1 MDLDEP
7 REHVMSAASSNREIK
22 LAEIISPQTTRARV
36 AVNSWQEATEFAGEL
51 LVSAGK
57 VHSRYV
63 DAMKRVLQEIGPY
76 AVIAPGI
83 VLLHARPE
91 DGVIEPC
98 LGLITL
104 ATPVP
109 FGHPE
114 NDPVDVVFAL
124 GAIDKHS
131 HILALQQLANMLGD
145 ELSLMKIRSA
155 TEDGELYDILNSQN
169 HVIAE

>member
-1 MDLDEP
+1 MAN
-7 REHVMSAASSNREIK
+7 SSSSNSIQLSK
-22 LAEIISPQTTRARV
+22 LVLKETINAKVEVKTWEEAVQTV
-36 AVNSWQEATEFAGEL
+36 GGL

-57 VHSRYV
+57 IKPEYIT
-63 DAMKRVLQEIGPY
+63 AMKRVLKEMGPY

-104 ATPVP
+104 VNPVP

-114 NDPVDVVFAL
+114 NDPVDLVFAL
-124 GAIDKHS
+124 GVVDKQA
-131 HILALQQLANMLGD
+131 HITALQQLAEMLSD
-145 ELSLMKIRSA
+145 AVKLQEIRSA
-155 TEDGELYDILNSQN
+155 PNNSSLLKILTGS
-169 HVIAE
+169 V

>member
-1 MDLDEP
+1 MASP
-7 REHVMSAASSNREIK
+7 NSSNSIQLSK
-22 LAEIISPQTTRARV
+22 LVLKETINAKVEVKT
-36 AVNSWQEATEFAGEL
+36 WQEAVQAVGGL

-57 VHSRYV
+57 IKPEYIT
-63 DAMKRVLQEIGPY
+63 AMTRVLKEMGPY

-104 ATPVP
+104 VNPVP

-114 NDPVDVVFAL
+114 NDPVDLVFAL
-124 GAIDKHS
+124 GVVDKQA
-131 HILALQQLANMLGD
+131 HITALQQLAEMLSDAGKLY
-145 ELSLMKIRSA
+145 EIRSA
-155 TEDGELYDILNSQN
+155 PDNSSLLKILTGG
-169 HVIAE
+169 V